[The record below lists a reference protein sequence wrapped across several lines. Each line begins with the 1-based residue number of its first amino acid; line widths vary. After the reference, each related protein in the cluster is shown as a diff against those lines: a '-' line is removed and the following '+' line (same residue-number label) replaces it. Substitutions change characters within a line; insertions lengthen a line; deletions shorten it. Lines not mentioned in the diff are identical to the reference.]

1 MTDHELEKFAYL
13 ESAVI
18 DRERRIFGLASIIR
32 TLYKKY
38 EIPLDVTLDFNLTE
52 EEAKALGI
60 KDWLQAKRDR
70 PGPG

>member
-1 MTDHELEKFAYL
+1 MTDQELEKFAYL

-32 TLYKKY
+32 KLYKLY
-38 EIPLDVTLDFNLTE
+38 PIPLDVTLDFSLTE

-60 KDWLQAKRDR
+60 KNWHHAKRDR
-70 PGPG
+70 PEPG